1 MIEAMPLRAV
11 IVSWPWRGA
20 VVMINSAVA
29 LKMLRVSSLVG
40 DWMKMKAEE
49 REELSTSVRNVEEKK
64 INE

>member
-1 MIEAMPLRAV
+1 
-11 IVSWPWRGA
+11 
-20 VVMINSAVA
+20 MINSAVA
-29 LKMLRVSSLVG
+29 LKMLSVSSLVR